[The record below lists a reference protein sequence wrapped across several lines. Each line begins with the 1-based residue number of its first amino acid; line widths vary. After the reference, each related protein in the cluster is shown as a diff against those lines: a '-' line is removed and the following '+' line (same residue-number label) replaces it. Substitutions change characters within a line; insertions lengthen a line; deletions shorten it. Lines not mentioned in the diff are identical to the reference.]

1 MNTQKI
7 FLRGLFNELIQKQLV
22 RDPNLTRFQKHIIN
36 NIEKIKELTAKRK
49 KIKQKKTNRK
59 RMLLQIYRKRNKR
72 IKYNLSKAKQ
82 YCTNCK

>member
-49 KIKQKKTNRK
+49 KIKQKKPTGKGCCYKYIGNE
-59 RMLLQIYRKRNKR
+59 
-72 IKYNLSKAKQ
+72 IKE
-82 YCTNCK
+82 

>member
-49 KIKQKKTNRK
+49 KNKTKKTNRK

>member
-49 KIKQKKTNRK
+49 KIKQKNQQEKDAATNISETK
-59 RMLLQIYRKRNKR
+59 
-72 IKYNLSKAKQ
+72 
-82 YCTNCK
+82 